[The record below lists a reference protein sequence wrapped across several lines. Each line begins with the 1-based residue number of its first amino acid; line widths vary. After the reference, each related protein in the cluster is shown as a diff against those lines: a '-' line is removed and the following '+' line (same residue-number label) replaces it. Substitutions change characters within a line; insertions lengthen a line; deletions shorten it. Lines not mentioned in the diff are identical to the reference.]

1 MLPKA
6 SSVDTRSLILHIR
19 MECQLSL
26 SAALLHVSRVAIDGR
41 WRRSGT
47 RGRMLETRPI
57 PGVVVRA
64 ADKSEAEHIGALV
77 AAAWHELRDGI
88 PPVIFDAYAAES
100 ADVAA
105 RWDEAEV
112 LVAEVDGA
120 IAGTVTYYAD
130 AGREGLGFPRGWAGF
145 RTLAVDPT
153 ARGRGVGRA
162 LLAACLDRARA
173 ACAPTLAIHTSAVMR
188 AACRL
193 YEQAGFRRAPE
204 YDVTG
209 ASALGLSEE
218 EVGHIAVIAY
228 RLDIGP

>member
-1 MLPKA
+1 MA
-6 SSVDTRSLILHIR
+6 DTGP
-19 MECQLSL
+19 
-26 SAALLHVSRVAIDGR
+26 V
-41 WRRSGT
+41 
-47 RGRMLETRPI
+47 

-64 ADKSEAEHIGALV
+64 AEKSEAGRIGEIV
-77 AAAWHELRDGI
+77 VAAWHELRDGI
-88 PPVIFDAYAAES
+88 PPIIFDVYVEES

-105 RWDEAEV
+105 RWDEADV
-112 LVAEVDGA
+112 LVAELGGE

-145 RTLAVDPT
+145 RTLAVDP
-153 ARGRGVGRA
+153 ARRGHGIGRA
-162 LLAACLDRARA
+162 LLAACIERARA
-173 ACAPTLAIHTSAVMR
+173 QGVPTLAIHTSAVMR
-188 AACRL
+188 SARRL

-228 RLDIGP
+228 RLDFVAS